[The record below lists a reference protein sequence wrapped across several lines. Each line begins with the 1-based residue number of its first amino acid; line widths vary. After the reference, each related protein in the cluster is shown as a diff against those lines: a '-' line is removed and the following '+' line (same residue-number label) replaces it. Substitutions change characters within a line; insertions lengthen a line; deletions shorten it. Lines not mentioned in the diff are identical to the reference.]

1 MPVMPPDQAS
11 APARFEI
18 DVEDVE
24 YQRVGGKPML
34 ARLYRPRARRILPA
48 LVEVHGGA
56 WVNGDRLNNAA
67 LDEHLAR
74 CGILVMAVDFRM
86 PPEHPYPAAVADV
99 NLATRWLKAN
109 ALRLG
114 SRIEMVG
121 GLGTSSGGQILMLS
135 AMRPRDKRYASLP
148 LPGPLA
154 SAAGF
159 DARLRF
165 IVCCWAVLDPLARYR
180 MAQEKKIQRFLD
192 AHLAYFGNE
201 AAMAEGNPQ
210 LALERG
216 ETAELPPALLIQG
229 TGDDNLDH
237 GMADRFALAYR
248 KAGGQAELHKFQA
261 EPHMF
266 ITKDKDSANSQK
278 ALGLIADFIARQTA
292 L

>member
-1 MPVMPPDQAS
+1 MRVMPPDQAN
-11 APARFEI
+11 PERFEI

-24 YQRVGGKPML
+24 YQRIGGKPML
-34 ARLYRPRARRILPA
+34 ARIYRPRSRKISPA

-56 WVNGDRLNNAA
+56 WVNGDRLNNAV

-74 CGILVMAVDFRM
+74 CGIVVMAVDFRM
-86 PPEHPYPAAVADV
+86 PPEAPYPAAVADV

-114 SRIEMVG
+114 SRVELVG

-135 AMRPRDKRYASLP
+135 AMRPRDPRYAALT
-148 LPGPLA
+148 LTGPWTN
-154 SAAGF
+154 AAGF

-180 MAQEKKIQRFLD
+180 MALGKNIQRFLD
-192 AHLAYFGNE
+192 AHHAYFGNE
-201 AAMAEGNPQ
+201 KAMAEGNPQ

-229 TGDDNLDH
+229 NADDNLDH
-237 GMADRFALAYR
+237 AIADRFALTYR
-248 KAGGQAELHKFQA
+248 KSGGKAELHKFDG

-266 ITKDKDSANSQK
+266 ITKNKDSANSQQ
-278 ALGLIADFIARQTA
+278 ALALIVDFVMAQTN
-292 L
+292 

>member
-1 MPVMPPDQAS
+1 MRVMPPDPANAS
-11 APARFEI
+11 ARFEI

-24 YQRVGGKPML
+24 YQRIGGKPML
-34 ARLYRPRARRILPA
+34 ARLYRPRARRIVPA

-86 PPEHPYPAAVADV
+86 PPGDPYPAAVADV

-114 SRIEMVG
+114 SRIERVG

-135 AMRPRDKRYASLP
+135 AMRPRDKRYAALP

-180 MAQEKKIQRFLD
+180 MAREKNIQRFLD

-201 AAMAEGNPQ
+201 SSMAEGNPQ

-237 GMADRFALAYR
+237 TMADRFAQAYR
-248 KAGGQAELHKFQA
+248 KAGGKAELHKFDG

-266 ITKDKDSANSQK
+266 VTKNPASANSQK
-278 ALGLIADFIARQTA
+278 ALALIADFVARQTA

>member
-1 MPVMPPDQAS
+1 MRAMPQDQAN
-11 APARFEI
+11 PERFEI

-24 YQRVGGKPML
+24 YQRIGGKPML
-34 ARLYRPRARRILPA
+34 ARIYRPRSRKISPA

-56 WVNGDRLNNAA
+56 WVNGDRLNNAV

-74 CGILVMAVDFRM
+74 CGIVVMAVDFRM
-86 PPEHPYPAAVADV
+86 PPEAPYPAAVADV

-114 SRIEMVG
+114 SRVELVG

-135 AMRPRDKRYASLP
+135 AMRPRDPRYVALP
-148 LPGPLA
+148 LTGPWTN
-154 SAAGF
+154 AAGF

-180 MAQEKKIQRFLD
+180 MAQQKHIQRFLD
-192 AHLAYFGNE
+192 AHHAYFGNE
-201 AAMAEGNPQ
+201 KAMAEGNPQ

-229 TGDDNLDH
+229 TADDNLDPAI
-237 GMADRFALAYR
+237 ADRFALTYR
-248 KAGGQAELHKFQA
+248 QAGGKAELHKFDG

-266 ITKDKDSANSQK
+266 ITKDKDSANSRK
-278 ALGLIADFIARQTA
+278 ALALIVDFIMAQTN
-292 L
+292 

>member
-1 MPVMPPDQAS
+1 MPPDQAS
-11 APARFEI
+11 TPARFEI
-18 DVEDVE
+18 DIEDVE
-24 YQRVGGKPML
+24 YQRTGGQPML
-34 ARLYRPRARRILPA
+34 ARLYRPRARKIVPA

-74 CGILVMAVDFRM
+74 CGVLVMAVDFRM
-86 PPEHPYPAAVADV
+86 PPLHPYPAAIADV

-114 SRIEMVG
+114 SRVEMVG
-121 GLGTSSGGQILMLS
+121 GLGTSSGGQILMLG
-135 AMRPRDKRYASLP
+135 AMRPRDKRYVGLP

-165 IVCCWAVLDPLARYR
+165 AVCCWAVLDPLARYR
-180 MAQEKKIQRFLD
+180 MAREKNIQRFLD
-192 AHLAYFGNE
+192 AHHAYFGGE

-237 GMADRFALAYR
+237 AIADRFALAYR
-248 KAGGQAELHKFQA
+248 KAGGEVELHKFEA

-266 ITKDKDSANSQK
+266 ITKDSANSQK
-278 ALGLIADFIARQTA
+278 ALSLIVDFIARQTA